1 MAVQSRYIDR
11 CTRHV
16 YISTEVGHNLNYRR
30 KTEGGPYTHIY
41 TYTIYSTPPRSRSG
55 ASDAETGTKLLE
67 GGSRQSLRH
76 HISELL
82 SSRHMENP
90 HASKSHLLTH
100 EVNVQLD
107 VFRPAMMNGVGGE
120 IHRRDVVAVDNR
132 SLGDIVM

>member
-16 YISTEVGHNLNYRR
+16 YISTEVGHNLNYTG
-30 KTEGGPYTHIY
+30 KTGGGPIY

-76 HISELL
+76 HIGELL
-82 SSRHMENP
+82 CSRHMENP
-90 HASKSHLLTH
+90 NASKSHLLAH
-100 EVNVQLD
+100 KVNVQLN
-107 VFRPAMMNGVGGE
+107 VFSPAMMNGVGGE
-120 IHRRDVVAVDNR
+120 VHRRDVVAVDNR